1 VDIKKRDEETMSPIR
16 FYNTYS
22 KQVEDFEPVEP
33 GKVKLY
39 SCGPTVYSHPHI
51 GNFRAFLM
59 ADLLKRFLEFKGYA
73 VTHIMNIT
81 DVGHLL
87 DDADDGADKLEEA
100 ARKEKKN
107 PLEIAAFYI
116 DSFNTASGMLN
127 MKPADS
133 YPRATEHIDEMI
145 DMVQTLIDKGHAY
158 VVGHNVYYD
167 VTTFKDYGK
176 LSGNTLDDLDAG
188 ARIEVNSEKKNPQ
201 DFALWKH
208 DPKHIQQWDS
218 PWGRGF
224 PGWHIECSAMST
236 KYLGEQFDF
245 HTGGEDNIFPHHEC
259 EIAQSEGA
267 SGKKWVKYW
276 MHARFLMFDG
286 EKMSKSKGNLYTIQ
300 ELVEKGFKKNAI
312 RYALISSHY
321 RQNYNFTFDGLRAA
335 ETAID
340 KIGQCVFTVKDKV
353 NPATTVRQ
361 EVSAF
366 TEKAIHDFGDALS
379 DDLNISKALAA
390 VFELVKE
397 ANKLDDPTTSE
408 AEAIVEAIQ
417 RIDSVLGVLEASEES
432 IPAEI
437 MEMAEQRKQAK
448 LAKDWSRAD
457 ALRDEITS
465 RGYAIEDMPR
475 HEYRIKKID

>member
-1 VDIKKRDEETMSPIR
+1 MNKIR

-22 KQVEDFEPVEP
+22 KQIEDFEPVEA
-33 GKVKLY
+33 GKVKMY

-51 GNFRAFLM
+51 GNFRSFLT

-100 ARKEKKN
+100 ARKEKKD

-116 DSFNTASGMLN
+116 ASFKTASRMLN
-127 MKPADS
+127 MKPADN

-145 DMVQTLIDKGHAY
+145 QMILTLIEKGHAY

-167 VTTFKDYGK
+167 VTTFKNYGK
-176 LSGNTLDDLDAG
+176 LSGNTLDELNAG
-188 ARIEVNSEKKNPQ
+188 ARIEVNSEKRHPQ

-208 DPKHIQQWDS
+208 DPRHIQQWDS

-267 SGKKWVKYW
+267 TGKKWVKYW

-321 RQNYNFTFDGLRAA
+321 RQNYNFTFDGLKAA
-335 ETAID
+335 EQAID
-340 KIGQCVFTVKDKV
+340 KINQCVFAVKEKAK
-353 NPATTVRQ
+353 NHPAATVRDA
-361 EVSAF
+361 VRAF
-366 TEKAIHDFGDALS
+366 TEKAINDFGDALS

-390 VFELVKE
+390 VFELVRQ
-397 ANKLDDPTTSE
+397 ANKLDNPTA
-408 AEAIVEAIQ
+408 AEAQAIIEAIQ
-417 RIDSVLGVLEASEES
+417 EIDSVLGVLETSTES
-432 IPAEI
+432 VPTEI
-437 MEMAEQRKQAK
+437 LEMAAQRKQAK
-448 LAKDWSRAD
+448 LAKDWARAD
-457 ALRDEITS
+457 ALRDAITAQ
-465 RGYAIEDMPR
+465 GYVIEDMAG
-475 HEYRIKKID
+475 HEYRIKRAN

>member
-1 VDIKKRDEETMSPIR
+1 MSDIK

-22 KQVEDFEPVEP
+22 KNIELFEPVEA

-51 GNFRAFLM
+51 GNFRSFLM
-59 ADLLKRFLEFKGYA
+59 ADLLKRFLEFKGFA
-73 VTHIMNIT
+73 VSHIMNIT

-87 DDADDGADKLEEA
+87 DDADEGADKLEEA
-100 ARKEKKN
+100 ARREKKN

-116 DSFNTASGMLN
+116 DSFNTASKMLN
-127 MKPADS
+127 IKPADN

-145 DMVQTLIDKGHAY
+145 QMVQTLIDKGHAY
-158 VVGHNVYYD
+158 VVDHNVYYD

-176 LSGNTLDDLDAG
+176 LSGNTLDDLNAG

-321 RQNYNFTFDGLRAA
+321 RQNYNFTFDGLKAA

-340 KIGQCVFTVKDKV
+340 KISQCVFTVKDRAKA

-361 EVSAF
+361 DVSAF
-366 TEKAIHDFGDALS
+366 TEKAIHEFGDALS

-408 AEAIVEAIQ
+408 AEAIVEAIE
-417 RIDSVLGVLEASEES
+417 RIDSVLGVLDASEES

-475 HEYRIKKID
+475 HEYRIKKAGT

>member
-1 VDIKKRDEETMSPIR
+1 MSDIR

-22 KQVEDFEPVEP
+22 KKVESFEPVEA
-33 GKVKLY
+33 GKVKIY

-51 GNFRAFLM
+51 GNFRSFLV
-59 ADLLKRFLEFKGYA
+59 ADLLKRFLEFKGFA
-73 VTHIMNIT
+73 VSHIMNIT

-87 DDADDGADKLEEA
+87 DDADEGADKLEEA
-100 ARKEKKN
+100 ARKEKKD
-107 PLEIAAFYI
+107 PLEIAKFYT
-116 DSFNTASGMLN
+116 DSFMAASEMLN
-127 MKPADS
+127 MKPADTF
-133 YPRATEHIDEMI
+133 PKATEHIDEMI
-145 DMVQTLIDKGHAY
+145 DMVQTLVDKGHAY
-158 VVGHNVYYD
+158 VVGNNVYYD
-167 VTTFKDYGK
+167 VTTFKGYGR
-176 LSGNTLDDLDAG
+176 LSGNLLDELDAG
-188 ARIEVNSEKKNPQ
+188 ARIEVNDEKKNPQ

-267 SGKKWVKYW
+267 SGKQWVKYW

-321 RQNYNFTFDGLRAA
+321 RQNYNFTFDGLKAA
-335 ETAID
+335 EQAID
-340 KIGQCVFTVKDKV
+340 KIAQCVFLLKQVSNVGD
-353 NPATTVRQ
+353 AVRD
-361 EVSAF
+361 EVTAF
-366 TEKAIHDFGDALS
+366 TEKAVNDFGDALS

-390 VFELVKE
+390 VFELVKD
-397 ANKLDDPTTSE
+397 ANKLTDANV
-408 AEAIVEAIQ
+408 AEAKAILDVIEK
-417 RIDSVLGVLEASEES
+417 IDSVLGVLETSEDE
-432 IPAEI
+432 IPADI
-437 MEMAEQRKQAK
+437 MALAEDRKQAK
-448 LAKDWSRAD
+448 LSKNWARAD
-457 ALRDEITS
+457 EIRDELTAK
-465 RGYAIEDMPR
+465 GFVIEDMPG
-475 HEYRIKKID
+475 HEYRIKCKDA

>member
-1 VDIKKRDEETMSPIR
+1 MSEIR

-22 KQVEDFEPVEP
+22 KQVENFEPVEP
-33 GKVKLY
+33 SKVKLY
-39 SCGPTVYSHPHI
+39 SCGPTVYSDPHI
-51 GNFRAFLM
+51 GNFRSFLM
-59 ADLLKRFLEFKGYA
+59 ADLLKRFLEFKGFE
-73 VTHIMNIT
+73 VIHIMNIT

-87 DDADDGADKLEEA
+87 DDADEGADKLEEA
-100 ARKEKKN
+100 ARKEKKD

-116 DSFNTASGMLN
+116 HSFNTASEMLN
-127 MKPADS
+127 IKPADN
-133 YPRATEHIDEMI
+133 YPRATEHINEMI
-145 DMVQTLIDKGHAY
+145 DMVQTLVDKGHAY

-167 VTTFKDYGK
+167 VTSFADYGR
-176 LSGNTLDDLDAG
+176 LSGNTLDDLNAG

-236 KYLGEQFDF
+236 KYLGQQFDF

-267 SGKKWVKYW
+267 SGKRWVKYW

-300 ELVEKGFKKNAI
+300 QLVEKGFKKNAI

-321 RQNYNFTFDGLRAA
+321 RQNYNFTFDGLKAA
-335 ETAID
+335 EQAID
-340 KIGQCVFTVKDKV
+340 KISQCLFTVKEKAK
-353 NPATTVRQ
+353 NNAAATLRD
-361 EVSAF
+361 EVSGF
-366 TEKAIHDFGDALS
+366 IEKGINDFGDALS

-390 VFELVKE
+390 VFELVRQT
-397 ANKLDDPTTSE
+397 NKLEDPTAAE
-408 AEAIVEAIQ
+408 AHAIVEAMQ
-417 RIDSVLGVLEASEES
+417 KIDSVLGVLETTEES

-437 MEMAEQRKQAK
+437 TELAEQRKQAK
-448 LAKDWSRAD
+448 LSKDWATAD
-457 ALRDEITS
+457 QIRDKVTAM
-465 RGYAIEDMPR
+465 GYIIEDMPK
-475 HEYRIKKID
+475 HEYRIKKSE

>member
-1 VDIKKRDEETMSPIR
+1 MSEIR
-16 FYNTYS
+16 FYNTFS
-22 KQVEDFEPVEP
+22 RQVEMFEPVEP
-33 GKVKLY
+33 GVVKLY

-51 GNFRAFLM
+51 GNFRSFLM
-59 ADLLKRFLEFKGYA
+59 ADLLKRFFEFKGYH
-73 VTHIMNIT
+73 VSHIMNIT

-87 DDADDGADKLEEA
+87 DDADEGADKLEEA
-100 ARKEKKN
+100 ARREKKD

-116 DSFNTASGMLN
+116 DSFNTASKMLN
-127 MKPADS
+127 VKPADN
-133 YPRATEHIDEMI
+133 YPRATEHIPEMI
-145 DMVQTLIDKGHAY
+145 RMVQTLIDKGHAY

-167 VTTFKDYGK
+167 VTTFKDYGR
-176 LSGNTLDDLDAG
+176 LSGNTLDDLNAG
-188 ARIEVNSEKKNPQ
+188 ARIEVNDEKRNPQ

-236 KYLGEQFDF
+236 RYLGEQFDF

-259 EIAQSEGA
+259 EIAQTEGA
-267 SGKKWVKYW
+267 TGKKWVKYW
-276 MHARFLMFDG
+276 LHARFLMFDG

-321 RQNYNFTFDGLRAA
+321 RQNYNFTFDGLKAA

-340 KIGQCVFTVKDKV
+340 KIAQCVFTVKDKAKANAEMSV
-353 NPATTVRQ
+353 REEVTAFIDKTVA
-361 EVSAF
+361 EFDA
-366 TEKAIHDFGDALS
+366 ALS

-397 ANKLDDPTTSE
+397 ANKLTDPTAGE
-408 AEAIVEAIQ
+408 ADAIVAAIET
-417 RIDSVLGVLEASEES
+417 IDSVLGVLDGTGQEE
-432 IPAEI
+432 IPAAI
-437 MEMAEQRKQAK
+437 MDLAEQRKQAK
-448 LAKDWSRAD
+448 LNKDWAAAD
-457 ALRDEITS
+457 ALRDQVTAA
-465 RGYAIEDMPR
+465 GYVIEDMPK
-475 HEYRIKKID
+475 HEYRIKKAD

>member
-1 VDIKKRDEETMSPIR
+1 MSEIR

-22 KQVEDFEPVEP
+22 KQIEPFEPVEP
-33 GKVKLY
+33 GRVKLY
-39 SCGPTVYSHPHI
+39 NCGPTVYSHPHI
-51 GNFRAFLM
+51 GNFRSFLM
-59 ADLLKRFLEFKGYA
+59 ADLLKRFLEFQGYA
-73 VTHIMNIT
+73 VQHIMNIT

-87 DDADDGADKLEEA
+87 DDADEGADKLEEA
-100 ARKEKKN
+100 ARREKKD

-116 DSFNTASGMLN
+116 DSFNTASEMLN
-127 MKPADS
+127 MKPADV

-145 DMVQTLIDKGHAY
+145 AMVQTLIDTGHAY

-167 VTTFKDYGK
+167 VTTFKNYGK
-176 LSGNTLDDLDAG
+176 LSGNTLDDLNAG

-224 PGWHIECSAMST
+224 PGWHIECSAMSV

-259 EIAQSEGA
+259 EIAQTEGA
-267 SGKKWVKYW
+267 TGKKWVNYW
-276 MHARFLMFDG
+276 MHGRFLMFDG

-321 RQNYNFTFDGLRAA
+321 RQNYNFTFDGLKAA
-335 ETAID
+335 EQAID
-340 KIGQCVFTVKDKV
+340 KIAQCVFTIKDKAKS
-353 NPATTVRQ
+353 NADAIVRD
-361 EVSAF
+361 EVAAF
-366 TEKAIHDFGDALS
+366 VKKGLSDFDEALS

-390 VFELVKE
+390 VFELVKD
-397 ANKLDDPTTSE
+397 ANKLTDPTDGE
-408 AEAIVEAIQ
+408 AEAIVEVIEK
-417 RIDSVLGVLEASEES
+417 IDSVLGVLEETDEQIPEE
-432 IPAEI
+432 IVELAER
-437 MEMAEQRKQAK
+437 RKQAK
-448 LAKDWSRAD
+448 LNKDWATAD
-457 ALRDEITS
+457 AIRDEITAK
-465 RGYAIEDMPR
+465 GFALEDMPG
-475 HEYRIKKID
+475 HEYRIKKLDG

>member
-1 VDIKKRDEETMSPIR
+1 MSQTR

-22 KQVEDFEPVEP
+22 KQVEPFEPVEP

-51 GNFRAFLM
+51 GNFRSFLM
-59 ADLLKRFLEFKGYA
+59 ADLLKRFLEFKGYT

-87 DDADDGADKLEEA
+87 DDADEGADKLEEA
-100 ARKEKKN
+100 ARKEKKD

-116 DSFNTASGMLN
+116 DSFNTASEMLN
-127 MKPADS
+127 IKPADS
-133 YPRATEHIDEMI
+133 YPRATEHINEMI
-145 DMVQTLIDKGHAY
+145 AMVQTLIDKGHAY

-167 VTTFKDYGK
+167 VTTFKNYGK
-176 LSGNTLDDLDAG
+176 LSGNTLDDLNAG
-188 ARIEVNSEKKNPQ
+188 ARIEVNDEKRNPQ

-224 PGWHIECSAMST
+224 PGWHIECSAMSV

-321 RQNYNFTFDGLRAA
+321 RQNYNFTFDGLKAA
-335 ETAID
+335 EQAID
-340 KIGQCVFTVKDKV
+340 KISQCVFTIKEKAK
-353 NPATTVRQ
+353 NNSATTIRD
-361 EVSAF
+361 EVTAF
-366 TEKAIHDFGDALS
+366 TEKAINDFGDALS

-390 VFELVKE
+390 VFELVRQ
-397 ANKLDDPTTSE
+397 ANKLDDPTA
-408 AEAIVEAIQ
+408 AEAQAITEAIQ
-417 RIDSVLGVLEASEES
+417 KIDSVLGVLETSEVS
-432 IPAEI
+432 IPAGIIEL
-437 MEMAEQRKQAK
+437 AEQRKQAK
-448 LAKDWSRAD
+448 LNRDWAT
-457 ALRDEITS
+457 ADEIRAKVTAM
-465 RGYAIEDMPR
+465 GYVIEDMPD
-475 HEYRIKKID
+475 HEYRIKSGDV